1 MNYLINLLFEKETN
15 LIPQHTDMPFFIP
28 QESERLVWNF
38 YFKNNVVEEIKSI
51 KSVWCDP
58 SDKLIDLCRDIGT
71 IQMQH
76 TDLEKL
82 ISNDNENTKT
92 IVYEACF
99 KRNCG
104 NCIAWGF
111 PCDNACFYGNLN
123 KKLSRLW
130 TINQI

>member
-1 MNYLINLLFEKETN
+1 M
-15 LIPQHTDMPFFIP
+15 PQHTDMPFFIP
-28 QESERLVWNF
+28 QESERLVCNF

-99 KRNCG
+99 KTNCG

-111 PCDNACFYGNLN
+111 PCDNACFYGNIN